1 MNPSTS
7 PPVVK
12 RHYLRAPDRRAAILD
27 AANELISDEGLSQL
41 TISNVAARAKISR
54 QLIYRHFVDVNDI
67 LLAIVELRFSTIF
80 GQFDRAESEFGH
92 DASAVIQ
99 AQFLSGLALSVPD
112 QHLVRSVFSG
122 LDQLHPELRSGV
134 SILRENLL
142 DRWALLTVP
151 TRYRD
156 PALRARIWCIFH
168 AMFGLWDFLNAG
180 ILTADEALVI
190 LTGYTSA
197 FAREFVE
204 APSTDAR
211 RVS

>member
-1 MNPSTS
+1 MNPSVS

-27 AANELISDEGLSQL
+27 AANQLISDEGLGQL
-41 TISNVAARAKISR
+41 SISNVAVRAKISR
-54 QLIYRHFVDVNDI
+54 QLIYRHFVDVNEI

-80 GQFDRAESEFGH
+80 SQFDQAESEFDH
-92 DASAVIQ
+92 DPGAVIQ
-99 AQFLSGLALSVPD
+99 SQFLSGLALSVPD

-122 LDQLHPELRSGV
+122 LDQLHPEMRSGV

-151 TRYRD
+151 DRYRD
-156 PALRARIWCIFH
+156 PVVRARIWSIFH

-180 ILTADEALVI
+180 LLTTEEALVI
-190 LTGYTSA
+190 LTSYT
-197 FAREFVE
+197 
-204 APSTDAR
+204 
-211 RVS
+211 